1 MSLLLPSS
9 AGSIFEPT
17 EAVREIAP
25 YARLGA
31 RKNKTFALALVL
43 ATELLN
49 SDHMLAEHPDWGQ
62 GHI

>member
-1 MSLLLPSS
+1 MASSLSLQ
-9 AGSIFEPT
+9 
-17 EAVREIAP
+17 RE
-25 YARLGA
+25 GVE
-31 RKNKTFALALVL
+31 TFVLALVL